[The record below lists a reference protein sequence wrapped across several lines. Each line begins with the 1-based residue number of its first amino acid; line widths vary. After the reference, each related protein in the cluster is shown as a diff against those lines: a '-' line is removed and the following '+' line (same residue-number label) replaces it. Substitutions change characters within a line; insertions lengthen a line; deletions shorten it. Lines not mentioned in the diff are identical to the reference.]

1 MGVGEFFGGKMS
13 EREKM
18 LAGQLYNHYD
28 KQLTTERKEIAE
40 KVFTYNGTRELD
52 KQQELLPTMLGKVGN
67 NVEIKIPF
75 MCDYGYNIEIGDNVF
90 INYNCTM
97 LDCNKIKI
105 GNNVLIAPNVQFYA
119 ATHPVEYE
127 IRLQEL
133 EMAYPIIVEDN
144 VWIGGGA
151 IICPGVKIGKNTV
164 IGAGS
169 VVVKDMSQEN
179 EAYIQTYIG
188 DNIIASQSNKFTDI
202 EKQITGME
210 IIIPDDFSSYV
221 QQEVVKV
228 IVLQE
233 PERLKELEKQWKP
246 LVENKLYMT
255 ISKPFFLEFMNLEVD
270 KGKSILRLGKM
281 LGIDAEEIIAI
292 GDSYNDITM
301 IQAAGLGVA
310 MGNAVETV
318 KEIAN
323 YITEDNEH
331 DGVAAVVEKFIWE
344 GLYDKILFE
353 LPVKCWQLKF
363 FVEDL

>member
-1 MGVGEFFGGKMS
+1 MSYKMIVLDLDDTLLKNDGTISRKTKKTLKKAKEDGVKVVLASGRPTFAIESVANALELEKYGGYIIS
-13 EREKM
+13 
-18 LAGQLYNHYD
+18 YNGARIIEC
-28 KQLTTERKEIAE
+28 KSRKELYAANI
-40 KVFTYNGTRELD
+40 TREEV
-52 KQQELLPTMLGKVGN
+52 QEL
-67 NVEIKIPF
+67 
-75 MCDYGYNIEIGDNVF
+75 Y
-90 INYNCTM
+90 
-97 LDCNKIKI
+97 
-105 GNNVLIAPNVQFYA
+105 Q
-119 ATHPVEYE
+119 
-127 IRLQEL
+127 
-133 EMAYPIIVEDN
+133 
-144 VWIGGGA
+144 
-151 IICPGVKIGKNTV
+151 
-164 IGAGS
+164 
-169 VVVKDMSQEN
+169 MSQEN

-344 GLYDKILFE
+344 QAFALIA
-353 LPVKCWQLKF
+353 
-363 FVEDL
+363 

>member
-1 MGVGEFFGGKMS
+1 MSYKMIVLDLDDTLLKNDGTISRKTKKTLKKAQEDGVKVVLASGRPTFAIASVANALELEKYGGYIIS
-13 EREKM
+13 
-18 LAGQLYNHYD
+18 YNGARIIEC
-28 KQLTTERKEIAE
+28 KSRKELYAANI
-40 KVFTYNGTRELD
+40 TREEV
-52 KQQELLPTMLGKVGN
+52 QEL
-67 NVEIKIPF
+67 
-75 MCDYGYNIEIGDNVF
+75 Y
-90 INYNCTM
+90 
-97 LDCNKIKI
+97 
-105 GNNVLIAPNVQFYA
+105 Q
-119 ATHPVEYE
+119 
-127 IRLQEL
+127 
-133 EMAYPIIVEDN
+133 
-144 VWIGGGA
+144 
-151 IICPGVKIGKNTV
+151 
-164 IGAGS
+164 
-169 VVVKDMSQEN
+169 MSQEN

-331 DGVAAVVEKFIWE
+331 DGVAAVEKFIWE
-344 GLYDKILFE
+344 QAFALIA
-353 LPVKCWQLKF
+353 
-363 FVEDL
+363 

>member
-1 MGVGEFFGGKMS
+1 MSYKMIVLDLDDTLLKNDGTISRKTKKTLKKAQEDGVKVVLASGRPTFAIASVANALELEKYGGYIIS
-13 EREKM
+13 
-18 LAGQLYNHYD
+18 YNGARIIEC
-28 KQLTTERKEIAE
+28 KSRKELYAANI
-40 KVFTYNGTRELD
+40 TREEV
-52 KQQELLPTMLGKVGN
+52 QEL
-67 NVEIKIPF
+67 
-75 MCDYGYNIEIGDNVF
+75 Y
-90 INYNCTM
+90 
-97 LDCNKIKI
+97 
-105 GNNVLIAPNVQFYA
+105 Q
-119 ATHPVEYE
+119 
-127 IRLQEL
+127 
-133 EMAYPIIVEDN
+133 
-144 VWIGGGA
+144 
-151 IICPGVKIGKNTV
+151 
-164 IGAGS
+164 
-169 VVVKDMSQEN
+169 MSQEN

-344 GLYDKILFE
+344 QAFALIA
-353 LPVKCWQLKF
+353 
-363 FVEDL
+363 

>member
-1 MGVGEFFGGKMS
+1 MS

-75 MCDYGYNIEIGDNVF
+75 MCDYGYNIEIGDKSRKE
-90 INYNCTM
+90 
-97 LDCNKIKI
+97 L
-105 GNNVLIAPNVQFYA
+105 YA
-119 ATHPVEYE
+119 ANITREEV
-127 IRLQEL
+127 QEL
-133 EMAYPIIVEDN
+133 YQ
-144 VWIGGGA
+144 
-151 IICPGVKIGKNTV
+151 
-164 IGAGS
+164 
-169 VVVKDMSQEN
+169 MSQEN

-210 IIIPDDFSSYV
+210 IIIPDDFLSYV

-344 GLYDKILFE
+344 QAFALIA
-353 LPVKCWQLKF
+353 
-363 FVEDL
+363 

>member
-1 MGVGEFFGGKMS
+1 MSYKMIVLDLDDTLLKNDGTISRKTKKTLKKAQEDGVKVVLASGRPTFAIASVANALELEKYGGYIIS
-13 EREKM
+13 
-18 LAGQLYNHYD
+18 YNGARIIEC
-28 KQLTTERKEIAE
+28 KSRKELYAANI
-40 KVFTYNGTRELD
+40 TREEV
-52 KQQELLPTMLGKVGN
+52 QEL
-67 NVEIKIPF
+67 
-75 MCDYGYNIEIGDNVF
+75 Y
-90 INYNCTM
+90 
-97 LDCNKIKI
+97 
-105 GNNVLIAPNVQFYA
+105 Q
-119 ATHPVEYE
+119 
-127 IRLQEL
+127 
-133 EMAYPIIVEDN
+133 
-144 VWIGGGA
+144 
-151 IICPGVKIGKNTV
+151 
-164 IGAGS
+164 
-169 VVVKDMSQEN
+169 MSQEN

-323 YITEDNEH
+323 YIMEDNEH

-344 GLYDKILFE
+344 QAFALIA
-353 LPVKCWQLKF
+353 
-363 FVEDL
+363 